1 MKSYTYFKNKIAG
14 YEDVSETV
22 KVIEKIAASS
32 VHIIKKEV
40 STLNNFLAI
49 TKTVIERLS
58 VCTEKTITHPLMSVR
73 KDSSAVDVLLV
84 ISGGKGLV
92 GGLWQRLAESYREM
106 ALPNQKVVLVGDK
119 SIEYINVES
128 ENILRVFNFSNEIPS
143 QAEVDSLYRYL
154 EENFIKGNFRS
165 VSVLYFKSASIGE
178 QQPLCVPFLPFV
190 PSVNYND
197 KEVTVS
203 DTTLGWPIIES
214 SVPDLLDNLFKS
226 FIQARLYS
234 FLLEAR
240 LSELSARTVSM
251 EHAAQKTKEV
261 VEQLQLQHARQ
272 RRHVSTQKHLESFTS
287 QNMI

>member
-1 MKSYTYFKNKIAG
+1 M
-14 YEDVSETV
+14 
-22 KVIEKIAASS
+22 
-32 VHIIKKEV
+32 
-40 STLNNFLAI
+40 
-49 TKTVIERLS
+49 
-58 VCTEKTITHPLMSVR
+58 
-73 KDSSAVDVLLV
+73 
-84 ISGGKGLV
+84 
-92 GGLWQRLAESYREM
+92 
-106 ALPNQKVVLVGDK
+106 
-119 SIEYINVES
+119 
-128 ENILRVFNFSNEIPS
+128 
-143 QAEVDSLYRYL
+143 YRYL

-272 RRHVSTQKHLESFTS
+272 RRHVSTQKQLESFTA